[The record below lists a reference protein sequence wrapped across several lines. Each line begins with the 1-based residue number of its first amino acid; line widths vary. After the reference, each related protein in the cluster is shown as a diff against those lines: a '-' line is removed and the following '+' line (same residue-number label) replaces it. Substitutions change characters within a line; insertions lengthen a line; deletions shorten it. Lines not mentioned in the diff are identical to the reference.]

1 MKTPVDLAQTLMTL
15 AHRDLD
21 VFHLLAGASHI
32 ADESI
37 GFHAQQVVEK
47 CLKAVLAC
55 HRVEV
60 RRTHDLSRLIELL
73 REHHLPLPPNAD
85 SLELLTPYA
94 VMARYDVVQSFAMN
108 REEVSKLVRAIVNWA
123 EKQLS
128 VVAHPGF

>member
-1 MKTPVDLAQTLMTL
+1 MAL
-15 AHRDLD
+15 AHRDRD
-21 VFHLLAGASHI
+21 VFYLLAEASHI
-32 ADESI
+32 ADESV

-55 HRVEV
+55 HQVEV

-73 REHHLPLPPNAD
+73 REHSLPLPPNAD

-108 REEVSKLVRAIVNWA
+108 RVEVGELVRAIVKWA
-123 EKQLS
+123 EEQLS
-128 VVAHPGF
+128 VVAHPCF